1 MGKRDRTNL
10 NDQLHRLD
18 TLPTEQSPGGKF
30 IRYEHLL
37 RPMSD
42 PITVALAIRI
52 LEKWKAQKLLGTR
65 THARVL
71 DIYPT
76 QAGAFIRKIRQDIE
90 NGKLSKPI
98 VVWRYKRKLYLLDG
112 HHRVAAAVLL
122 GLERLPALV
131 VSLGAG

>member
-1 MGKRDRTNL
+1 MGKHHRINL

-18 TLPTEQSPGGKF
+18 TLPTENSPGGRF

-37 RPMSD
+37 RPMTN

-52 LEKWKAQKLLGTR
+52 LEQWKGRRISGKPTR
-65 THARVL
+65 ARIL

-76 QAGAFIRKIRQDIE
+76 QAGAFIEKIREDIQS
-90 NGKLSKPI
+90 GKLSKPI
-98 VVWRYKRKLYLLDG
+98 LLWRHKGRLYLLDG

-122 GLERLPALV
+122 GLETLPALV
-131 VSLGAG
+131 F

>member
-1 MGKRDRTNL
+1 MGKHNRVDL
-10 NDQLHRLD
+10 NDQLHRLA
-18 TLPTEQSPGGKF
+18 TLPTEHSPAGKF

-42 PITVALAIRI
+42 AITVALAIRV
-52 LEKWKAQKLLGTR
+52 LEKWKAHEIKGRR

-76 QAGAFIRKIRQDIE
+76 QAGAFIDKIREDIE
-90 NGKLSKPI
+90 SGKLSKPI
-98 VVWRYKRKLYLLDG
+98 VLWRHKRKLYLLDG

-122 GLERLPALV
+122 GLETLPALV
-131 VSLGAG
+131 M

>member
-1 MGKRDRTNL
+1 MGKHNNVNL

-18 TLPTEQSPGGKF
+18 TLPTEHSPEGKF

-42 PITVALAIRI
+42 AVTVALAIRV
-52 LEKWKAQKLLGTR
+52 LERWKAQKIKATP

-71 DIYPT
+71 DIHPT
-76 QAGAFIRKIRQDIE
+76 QAGAFIDKIREDIE

-131 VSLGAG
+131 V